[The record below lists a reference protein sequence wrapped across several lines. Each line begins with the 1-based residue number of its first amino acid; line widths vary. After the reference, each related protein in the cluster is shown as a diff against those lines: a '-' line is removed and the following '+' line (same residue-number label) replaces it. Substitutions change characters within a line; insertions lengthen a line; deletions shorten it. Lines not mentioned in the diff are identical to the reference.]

1 MEHELQEIRSNISEN
16 RKRIEALEK
25 EQHRIDK
32 IVVEI
37 KSDLNYIKSNQES
50 LNSNLSR
57 FLWIV
62 GGGFIAAI
70 VSFII
75 KGGLNGGS

>member
-37 KSDLNYIKSNQES
+37 KADLNYIKSNQES

>member
-37 KSDLNYIKSNQES
+37 KADLNYIKSSQES

>member
-1 MEHELQEIRSNISEN
+1 MEHELQEIRANISEN

-37 KSDLNYIKSNQES
+37 KADLNYIKSNQES

>member
-1 MEHELQEIRSNISEN
+1 MEHELQEIRANISEN

>member
-1 MEHELQEIRSNISEN
+1 MEHELQEIRANISEN

-37 KSDLNYIKSNQES
+37 KADLNYIKSSQES